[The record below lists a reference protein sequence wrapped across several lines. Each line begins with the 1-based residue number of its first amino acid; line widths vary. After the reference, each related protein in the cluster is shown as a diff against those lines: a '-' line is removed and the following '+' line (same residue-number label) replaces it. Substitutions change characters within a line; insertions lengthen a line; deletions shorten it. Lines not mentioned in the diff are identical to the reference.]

1 MQQARG
7 AAAPSENRGTRGVR
21 NVLFIMCDQLR
32 TDHLSTFGGS
42 VPTPNLDALAAR
54 GVRFSKAYVSSGV
67 CGPSRVSWYSG
78 RYPASHRVTWNRV
91 PLPLDEKMLGHYL
104 EEAGRSARLL
114 GKTHFVPDRKNLA
127 TAGYRL
133 EGRAR
138 MLFEEGG
145 FDPVERY
152 DGHFELEHDS
162 PYRKYLIERGYAGER
177 PWTDYVIGSLAADGS
192 IASGWLLRNA
202 ALPARVRAEDSET
215 AYLTSRAIDFINA
228 QGDAPWV
235 LHLSYIKP
243 HWPTKAPAPYHA
255 MFAAEDGPHPVRS
268 AAERDNP
275 HPVFAAYQQLE
286 ESQTFA
292 QDQAWRTVRPVVLG
306 LVKQIDDEVGRLL
319 AHLEARG
326 QSEETLV
333 VFSSDHGDLAGDHWL
348 GEKEY
353 FYEPV
358 MNVPLIVADPRAA
371 ADTTRGR
378 IDERFVETI
387 DMVPTILDALGLD
400 GVLANAAHRLEGRS
414 LVPLLHGATPPW
426 RDCVFGQLDYAYRQ
440 ARQFLGRAPDECNG
454 WMVRDGRYKYI
465 AWQGYAPQLFDLSE
479 DPHELHDRGADASLA
494 PVRQRMAECLAEWLR
509 TRKTRTS
516 ETHAEVEARTHAH
529 ERLMGI
535 QIGKW

>member
-1 MQQARG
+1 MQEPG
-7 AAAPSENRGTRGVR
+7 NAPPAEPMRPLR

-32 TDHLSTFGGS
+32 TDHLSAFGGT
-42 VPTPNLDALAAR
+42 VPTPHLDALAAR
-54 GVRFSKAYVSSGV
+54 GVRFARTYVSSGV

-78 RYPASHRVTWNRV
+78 RYAASHRVTWNRV

-114 GKTHFVPDRKNLA
+114 GKTHFVPDRKGLA
-127 TAGYRL
+127 AAGYQL

-162 PYRKYLIERGYAGER
+162 PYRQYLIGRGYRSER
-177 PWTDYVIGSLAADGS
+177 PWTDYVIGSDAPDGS

-202 ALPARVRAEDSET
+202 GLPARVRAEDSET
-215 AYLTSRAIDFINA
+215 AYLTTRAIDFIDA
-228 QGDAPWV
+228 QGDTPWV

-255 MFAAEDGPHPVRS
+255 LFSAEDAPRPVRS

-275 HPVFAAYQQLE
+275 HPVYGAYQRLE

-292 QDQAWRTVRPVVLG
+292 QDAAWRTVRPVVLG

-319 AHLEARG
+319 AHLASCG
-326 QSEETLV
+326 QLEDTLV

-358 MNVPLIVADPRAA
+358 MNVPLIIADPRAA
-371 ADTTRGR
+371 ADATRGA
-378 IDERFVETI
+378 IDTRFVETI
-387 DMVPTILDALGLD
+387 DVVPTILDALGLAD
-400 GVLANAAHRLEGRS
+400 VLANAQHRIEGRS
-414 LVPLLHGATPPW
+414 LLPLLQGAQPAW
-426 RDCVFGQLDYAYRQ
+426 RDCVFGELDYAYRQ
-440 ARQFLGRAPDECNG
+440 ARHFLGRAPDECRG
-454 WMVRDGRYKYI
+454 WMVRDVRYKYI
-465 AWQGYAPQLFDLSE
+465 AWQGYASQLFDLAD
-479 DPHELHDRGADASLA
+479 DPNELVDRGNDVSLA
-494 PVRQRMAECLAEWLR
+494 GVRARMAECLAAWQR

-516 ETHAEVEARTHAH
+516 ESHAEVEARTHAH

-535 QIGKW
+535 QIGRW